1 MADGDQ
7 FVASDEAGALSL
19 PPEYKWPGGLET
31 IPDWI
36 FTDPRVF
43 ALEQERLFHGR
54 AWNYVGLEAEV
65 PRAGDY
71 IRSYAGATPLI
82 VARDDGGA
90 VSVFENRCAHRGVEF
105 CKSYRGNAK
114 QFTCPYHQWTY
125 DLGGRLIGVPFRR
138 GLKGQGGMPSSF
150 EPGEHNL
157 RRLNVTCRGGAIF
170 ASFVADME
178 PLEDYLGPD
187 VAREFD
193 TIFSGR
199 ELKVHGYHRNVL
211 PFNWKLY
218 QENLKDAYHATLL
231 HAYLTTFGLFS
242 ADNKTVILT
251 DSTGRHHVSLTARP
265 AERPKMDEN
274 KAQIGSF
281 NEAMPLHDPRVI
293 KFFKEFD
300 DPWSGAPITIWPN
313 LVVTRQTNLLVNRQ
327 IVPLSPDETLLIWT
341 SFGFADDSDE
351 MTRHRLR
358 QNNLFG
364 PGGFLGIDDNEVLK
378 FVQDGLRKSVPR
390 DGLALLGADDENTET
405 TITERPLRAMYRFY
419 RQAMGL

>member
-1 MADGDQ
+1 
-7 FVASDEAGALSL
+7 
-19 PPEYKWPGGLET
+19 
-31 IPDWI
+31 
-36 FTDPRVF
+36 
-43 ALEQERLFHGR
+43 
-54 AWNYVGLEAEV
+54 
-65 PRAGDY
+65 
-71 IRSYAGATPLI
+71 
-82 VARDDGGA
+82 
-90 VSVFENRCAHRGVEF
+90 
-105 CKSYRGNAK
+105 
-114 QFTCPYHQWTY
+114 
-125 DLGGRLIGVPFRR
+125 
-138 GLKGQGGMPSSF
+138 
-150 EPGEHNL
+150 
-157 RRLNVTCRGGAIF
+157 
-170 ASFVADME
+170 ME

-199 ELKVHGYHRNVL
+199 ELKVHGYHRNIL

-390 DGLALLGADDENTET
+390 DGLALLGTDDENTET